1 MLTIDVIEGE
11 NARWCGPPPQGRV
24 TVGAQVRA
32 HGRELPATA
41 EATEDGGVLVHLDER
56 ERGVAAGQSVVLYDG
71 TRVIGSATIT
81 ATRRATAS
89 TSSA

>member
-1 MLTIDVIEGE
+1 MTTDANGAFVAKKAVDLGAHPTIES
-11 NARWCGPPPQGRV
+11 
-24 TVGAQVRA
+24 TVWKK
-32 HGRELPATA
+32 
-41 EATEDGGVLVHLDER
+41 DGGVLVHLDER